1 MRGMKIMKGMKN
13 KGNYI
18 IRNINQL
25 VTCSGFK
32 AKHGRAMSDLGIIEN
47 GTVVITDGIISHVG
61 ESSSFSLLRSPFS
74 SYEVVDASGK
84 AVLPGFIDS
93 HTHFVFGG
101 YREEE
106 FSWRV
111 NGDSYMSIMN
121 RGGGIYSTV
130 NATRDASFEEL
141 KQSAKNRLDQM
152 LAMGVTTVEG
162 KSGYG
167 LDKETEL
174 KQLRVMKELNAEHLI
189 DIVPTFLGAHAVPK
203 GYTKKEYIDFMLNEV
218 MPVIK
223 EENLAECCDIFC
235 EKDVFSTEASR
246 YYLQKSAEMGFQ
258 LKIHADEIVNT
269 CGAELAAEVKAL
281 SADHLLQASEKG
293 IKSLAE
299 SRTIATL
306 LPNTAFTLKEDFAK
320 GRKMID
326 AGCAVALATDLN
338 PGSSFTSSIPLTIA
352 LACIYMKLTPE
363 EAITALTINAA
374 AALGKEKSIGS
385 IDVGKKGDV
394 IILEYPSYKFLPYH
408 AGMNCVEQI
417 IKSGISCW
425 KEKGEMKRMKE
436 MKK

>member
-1 MRGMKIMKGMKN
+1 M
-13 KGNYI
+13 NYI
-18 IRNINQL
+18 IKNIAQL
-25 VTCSGFK
+25 VTCSGFE
-32 AKHGRAMSDLGIIEN
+32 AKHGQDMSDLGIIEN
-47 GTVVITDGIISHVG
+47 GMIVITDGIISYVG
-61 ESSSFSLLRSPFS
+61 KTSTNQHIDTSNHQII
-74 SYEVVDASGK
+74 DASGK

-106 FSWRV
+106 FSWRMK
-111 NGDSYMSIMN
+111 GDSYMSIMN
-121 RGGGIYSTV
+121 RGGGIYNTV
-130 NATRDASFEEL
+130 NATREASFEEL
-141 KQSAKNRLDQM
+141 KQSARKRLDEM

-167 LDKETEL
+167 LDKDTEL
-174 KQLRVMKELNAEHLI
+174 KQLRVMKELNAEHPV
-189 DIVPTFLGAHAVPK
+189 DIVSTFLGAHAVPK
-203 GYTKKEYIDFMLNEV
+203 DYTEKEYISFMLNEV

-235 EKDVFSTEASR
+235 EKGVFSTEASR
-246 YYLQKSAEMGFQ
+246 YYLQESAKMGFQ

-269 CGAELAAEVKAL
+269 AGAELAAEVGAL

-293 IKSLAE
+293 IKALAT
-299 SRTIATL
+299 SQTVATL

-320 GRKMID
+320 GREMID

-363 EAITALTINAA
+363 EAVTALTINAA

-394 IILEYPSYKFLPYH
+394 IILGYPSYKFLPYH
-408 AGMNCVEQI
+408 AGMNCVERV
-417 IKSGISCW
+417 ISC
-425 KEKGEMKRMKE
+425 K
-436 MKK
+436 